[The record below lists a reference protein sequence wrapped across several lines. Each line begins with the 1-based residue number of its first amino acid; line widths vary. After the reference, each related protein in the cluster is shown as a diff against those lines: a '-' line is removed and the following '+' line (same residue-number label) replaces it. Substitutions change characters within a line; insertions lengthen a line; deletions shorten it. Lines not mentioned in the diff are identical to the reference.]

1 MREKEHTKETKS
13 KKFNYMNASWQDS
26 GDNLSQDHK
35 IAFVQDAK
43 IQKESS
49 FFTSSLLFSILYLQ
63 NSEMTI

>member
-1 MREKEHTKETKS
+1 MRAKEHTKETKS
-13 KKFNYMNASWQDS
+13 KKFNYMNPSWQYS

-49 FFTSSLLFSILYLQ
+49 LILTDCSKANFFIFPLIKL
-63 NSEMTI
+63 